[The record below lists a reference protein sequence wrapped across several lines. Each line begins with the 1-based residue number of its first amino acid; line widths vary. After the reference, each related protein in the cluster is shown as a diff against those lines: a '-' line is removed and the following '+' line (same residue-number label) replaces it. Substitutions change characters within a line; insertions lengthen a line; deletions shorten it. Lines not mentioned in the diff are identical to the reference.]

1 MLSFERL
8 PIYMFFLVRYRYRL
22 LHQDF
27 VLGIP
32 VENCQR
38 RKLVHLFIVATT
50 ISTVST
56 LYESLQ
62 LFFEDGVAVT
72 RSFRER

>member
-1 MLSFERL
+1 M
-8 PIYMFFLVRYRYRL
+8 
-22 LHQDF
+22 
-27 VLGIP
+27 LGIP
-32 VENCQR
+32 VENFQR
-38 RKLVHLFIVATT
+38 RKLVQLFIVATT

-62 LFFEDGVAVT
+62 LLFEDGVAVT